1 MIDNDP
7 FIADDLR
14 LRFGWRFS
22 DKIVKYPKSSV
33 KPVEELL
40 GVVEADGDKVVVI
53 EILGA
58 RELLIDVDANSVLEM
73 LIEEVVEGVNVWEGI
88 LDVLVDGLTE
98 ELPV

>member
-1 MIDNDP
+1 M
-7 FIADDLR
+7 
-14 LRFGWRFS
+14 
-22 DKIVKYPKSSV
+22 
-33 KPVEELL
+33 
-40 GVVEADGDKVVVI
+40 I

-73 LIEEVVEGVNVWEGI
+73 LIEEVVEGVNVGEGI